1 VHGSRLSTLYQIET
15 KKMMNMNKK
24 TIIAA
29 LLALIWVVG
38 QAQTQKTT
46 IVKGFSPALEDST
59 VVNIYIDNDCRT

>member
-1 VHGSRLSTLYQIET
+1 
-15 KKMMNMNKK
+15 MMNMNKK